1 MSTFSQINTN
11 IQSLQAFQNL
21 KDTSGELA
29 ERRER
34 LTTGKRINSAEDDS
48 AGFAIAKK
56 LEARTRG
63 QSQALKNIGD
73 AKSLLSV
80 TEGALDSQLDILQT
94 QKEKA
99 VQAANDSLGTSER
112 IDIQEQLFELNEETN
127 DIANNAEFNGKKLL
141 NGGGSGSGSQ
151 DLQFQVGAQ
160 NGDDFSVSLNSA
172 QADDIGIQSDT
183 RNGIVFTKGV
193 SESGATLTNVSTTT
207 GSPTDFDIEFNATGG
222 TTGTS
227 STEESLQLDVT
238 VKTAGGGTASDTVT
252 MTGADGADGDTTLEG
267 DQYIQLTD
275 GSGNLKTGSPTSLTA
290 GTSAP
295 TTGIAIKFSEEQAN
309 ELLNEEISNEDGEG
323 SFKAFSRK
331 SELDVSSASSAQ
343 EAISTV
349 DSGISAVTDQ
359 LASIGDAQT
368 RLDFKEGNLETTRT
382 NLESARSQIE
392 DADFAREQTE
402 VAKLQILQ
410 QTGTAQLA
418 QANAASQSVLSL
430 IGG

>member
-1 MSTFSQINTN
+1 MSSFSQINTN

-21 KDTSGELA
+21 QDTSSELA

-34 LTTGKRINSAEDDS
+34 LTTGKRINSAQDDS
-48 AGFAIAKK
+48 AGFAIANK

-73 AKSLLSV
+73 AQSVLSV
-80 TEGALDSQLDILQT
+80 SEGALDSQLDILQT

-99 VQAANDSLGTSER
+99 VQAANDSLGASER
-112 IDIQEQLFELNEETN
+112 ADIQSQLLELNGEVN
-127 DIANNAEFNGKKLL
+127 DIAENAEFNGKKLL
-141 NGGGSGSGSQ
+141 NGGGSGSSSQ

-172 QADDIGIQSDT
+172 QASDIGIESDS
-183 RNGIVFTKGV
+183 RNQILFEGGV
-193 SESGATLTNVSTTT
+193 DAAATTTSLGLTGSASSGAGNEFNVEVEANTSSGFDVTIQDGEGNEATGSIASGDITTGSATDSTGATL
-207 GSPTDFDIEFNATGG
+207 G
-222 TTGTS
+222 
-227 STEESLQLDVT
+227 
-238 VKTAGGGTASDTVT
+238 
-252 MTGADGADGDTTLEG
+252 
-267 DQYIQLTD
+267 LTD
-275 GSGNLKTGSPTSLTA
+275 GSGTVGTSTTGGLNLKISEAQATEILNETGRGSLTA
-290 GTSAP
+290 
-295 TTGIAIKFSEEQAN
+295 FSTK
-309 ELLNEEISNEDGEG
+309 SN
-323 SFKAFSRK
+323 
-331 SELDVSSASSAQ
+331 LDVSSADSAQ

-349 DSGISAVTDQ
+349 DSGISSVTDQ

-392 DADFAREQTE
+392 DADFAREQTR

-430 IGG
+430 VGG

>member
-1 MSTFSQINTN
+1 MSSFSQINTN

-21 KDTSGELA
+21 QDTSNELS

-73 AKSLLSV
+73 AKSVLSV
-80 TEGALDSQLDILQT
+80 AEGSLDSQLDILQT

-141 NGGGSGSGSQ
+141 NGGGSGSNSQ

-172 QADDIGIQSDT
+172 QASDIGIENTGTSETAQRTGITFEGGFDATGASLTTVSASSGSPNEFSVEISFNSFTSSGTSAAEAAQFNVDVQTADGSSTSGTFTVTETSSDGNT
-183 RNGIVFTKGV
+183 ELNADAAETIG
-193 SESGATLTNVSTTT
+193 LTT
-207 GSPTDFDIEFNATGG
+207 GSGG
-222 TTGTS
+222 
-227 STEESLQLDVT
+227 
-238 VKTAGGGTASDTVT
+238 
-252 MTGADGADGDTTLEG
+252 
-267 DQYIQLTD
+267 LT
-275 GSGNLKTGSPTSLTA
+275 
-290 GTSAP
+290 AP
-295 TTGIAIKFSEEQAN
+295 TTGSNPTSSGINLKFGASQLDEVAN
-309 ELLNEEISNEDGEG
+309 ETGEG
-323 SFKAFSRK
+323 SLTAFSTK
-331 SELDVSSASSAQ
+331 SSLDVSSADSAQ
-343 EAISTV
+343 DAISTV
-349 DSGISAVTDQ
+349 DSGISSVTDQ

-392 DADFAREQTE
+392 DADFAREQTR

-430 IGG
+430 VGG

>member
-73 AKSLLSV
+73 AKSVLSV
-80 TEGALDSQLDILQT
+80 AEGALDSQLDILQT

-183 RNGIVFTKGV
+183 RNGIVFDGRLSNSGSASLTNNN
-193 SESGATLTNVSTTT
+193 SSIASGAPNEFDITVSGSTNGTASTGTVTFEVSTPDGASATT
-207 GSPTDFDIEFNATGG
+207 DITASDFSSNGTQKISL

-227 STEESLQLDVT
+227 GGNDSGTL
-238 VKTAGGGTASDTVT
+238 TADTSNT
-252 MTGADGADGDTTLEG
+252 
-267 DQYIQLTD
+267 
-275 GSGNLKTGSPTSLTA
+275 GSGIDFSISNSQA
-290 GTSAP
+290 VE
-295 TTGIAIKFSEEQAN
+295 IA
-309 ELLNEEISNEDGEG
+309 NEDG
-323 SFKAFSRK
+323 STDITAFSRK
-331 SELDVSSASSAQ
+331 SNLDVSSASNAQ

-349 DSGISAVTDQ
+349 DSGISSVTDQ

>member
-73 AKSLLSV
+73 AKSMLSV

-99 VQAANDSLGTSER
+99 VQAANDSLGASER
-112 IDIQEQLFELNEETN
+112 ADIQSQLLELNGEVN
-127 DIANNAEFNGKKLL
+127 DIADNAEFNGKKLL
-141 NGGGSGSGSQ
+141 NGGGSSSSSQ

-160 NGDDFSVSLNSA
+160 NGDDFSVSLNSSK
-172 QADDIGIQSDT
+172 ADDIGIEASPNT
-183 RNGIVFTKGV
+183 GTPSKARNQIVFEGGFDAT
-193 SESGATLTNVSTTT
+193 GATLTSATDVET
-207 GSPTDFDIEFNATGG
+207 GSPNEFNVELTREG
-222 TTGTS
+222 
-227 STEESLQLDVT
+227 D
-238 VKTAGGGTASDTVT
+238 
-252 MTGADGADGDTTLEG
+252 TGATTVGIEISDGQGNSTSITANLSTGASTKLS
-267 DQYIQLTD
+267 LTD
-275 GSGNLKTGSPTSLTA
+275 GSGSLSTGGTSTITSTDTGSGIDVTISSDQVDEVINESGSGSLTA
-290 GTSAP
+290 
-295 TTGIAIKFSEEQAN
+295 FSTK
-309 ELLNEEISNEDGEG
+309 SN
-323 SFKAFSRK
+323 
-331 SELDVSSASSAQ
+331 LDVSSAENAQ
-343 EAISTV
+343 DAISTV

>member
-21 KDTSGELA
+21 SDTSSELA

-48 AGFAIAKK
+48 AGFAIANK

-73 AKSLLSV
+73 AKSMLSV

-99 VQAANDSLGTSER
+99 VQAANDSLGASER
-112 IDIQEQLFELNEETN
+112 ADIQSQLLELNGEVN
-127 DIANNAEFNGKKLL
+127 DIAGNAEFNGKSLL
-141 NGGGSGSGSQ
+141 DGGGSGSSSQ

-160 NGDDFSVSLNSA
+160 NGDDFSVSLNSS
-172 QADDIGIQSDT
+172 QASDVGLEGDSRTGIT
-183 RNGIVFTKGV
+183 F
-193 SESGATLTNVSTTT
+193 ESGFDATGASLTNNTGASTPVN
-207 GSPTDFDIEFNATGG
+207 SDAPNEFNVSVSASGTKSSATVNFNV
-222 TTGTS
+222 
-227 STEESLQLDVT
+227 E
-238 VKTAGGGTASDTVT
+238 TAGGDTGSIEAGTTIDLSGSGTATTIGLTSG
-252 MTGADGADGDTTLEG
+252 TGDLNVKAGT
-267 DQYIQLTD
+267 
-275 GSGNLKTGSPTSLTA
+275 GSG
-290 GTSAP
+290 
-295 TTGIAIKFSEEQAN
+295 IDFSISNAQGREV
-309 ELLNEEISNEDGEG
+309 LNEGGQGDIT
-323 SFKAFSRK
+323 AFSTK
-331 SELDVSSASSAQ
+331 SNLDVSSASNAQ
-343 EAISTV
+343 DAISTV
-349 DSGISAVTDQ
+349 DSGISSVTDQ
-359 LASIGDAQT
+359 LASLGDAQT

>member
-1 MSTFSQINTN
+1 MSSFSQINTN

-48 AGFAIAKK
+48 AGFAIANK

-73 AKSLLSV
+73 AKSMLSV

-99 VQAANDSLGTSER
+99 VQAANDSLGASER
-112 IDIQEQLFELNEETN
+112 ADIQSQLLELNGEIN

-141 NGGGSGSGSQ
+141 NGAGGSSQ

-172 QADDIGIQSDT
+172 QADDIGVENSAASATAARTGITFEGGFEDT
-183 RNGIVFTKGV
+183 
-193 SESGATLTNVSTTT
+193 GATLSTASATT
-207 GSPTDFDIEFNATGG
+207 GSPNEFNVSFEATVTS

-227 STEESLQLDVT
+227 TTETANFDVT
-238 VKTAGGGTASDTVT
+238 VQTAGGATATTTFSVSDSTVDGEVSIGAGTNI
-252 MTGADGADGDTTLEG
+252 G
-267 DQYIQLTD
+267 LTD
-275 GSGNLKTGSPTSLTA
+275 GSGSLTA
-290 GTSAP
+290 SAGNS
-295 TTGIAIKFSEEQAN
+295 TGINLSVTSDQLDEVAN
-309 ELLNEEISNEDGEG
+309 ETGEG
-323 SFKAFSRK
+323 SLTAFSTK
-331 SELDVSSASSAQ
+331 STLDVSSADNAQ
-343 EAISTV
+343 DAISTV
-349 DSGISAVTDQ
+349 DSGISSVTDQ

-392 DADFAREQTE
+392 DADFAREQTR

-430 IGG
+430 VGG

>member
-1 MSTFSQINTN
+1 MSSFSQINTN

-21 KDTSGELA
+21 QDTSSELA

-73 AKSLLSV
+73 AKSVLSV
-80 TEGALDSQLDILQT
+80 AEGSLDSQLDILQT

-99 VQAANDSLGTSER
+99 VQAANDSLGASER
-112 IDIQEQLFELNEETN
+112 ADIQSQLLELNGEIN

-141 NGGGSGSGSQ
+141 NGAGGSSQ

-172 QADDIGIQSDT
+172 QADDIGVENSAASATAARTGITFEGGFEDT
-183 RNGIVFTKGV
+183 
-193 SESGATLTNVSTTT
+193 GATLSTASATT
-207 GSPTDFDIEFNATGG
+207 GSPNEFNVSFEATVTS

-227 STEESLQLDVT
+227 TTETANFDVT
-238 VKTAGGGTASDTVT
+238 VQTAGGATATTTFSVSDSTVDGEVSIGAGTNI
-252 MTGADGADGDTTLEG
+252 G
-267 DQYIQLTD
+267 LTD
-275 GSGNLKTGSPTSLTA
+275 GSGSLTA
-290 GTSAP
+290 SAGNS
-295 TTGIAIKFSEEQAN
+295 TGINLSVTSDQLDEVAN
-309 ELLNEEISNEDGEG
+309 ETGEG
-323 SFKAFSRK
+323 SLTAFSTK
-331 SELDVSSASSAQ
+331 STLDVSSADNAQ
-343 EAISTV
+343 DAISTV
-349 DSGISAVTDQ
+349 DSGISSVTDQ

-392 DADFAREQTE
+392 DADFAREQTR

-430 IGG
+430 VGG

>member
-1 MSTFSQINTN
+1 MSSFSQINTN

-21 KDTSGELA
+21 QDTSSELA

-34 LTTGKRINSAEDDS
+34 LTTGKRINSAQDDS
-48 AGFAIAKK
+48 AGFAIANK

-73 AKSLLSV
+73 AQSVLSV
-80 TEGALDSQLDILQT
+80 SEGALDSQLDILQT

-99 VQAANDSLGTSER
+99 VQAANDSLGASER
-112 IDIQEQLFELNEETN
+112 ADIQSQLLELNGEVN
-127 DIANNAEFNGKKLL
+127 DIAENAEFNGKKLL
-141 NGGGSGSGSQ
+141 NGGGSGSNSQ

-172 QADDIGIQSDT
+172 QASDIGI
-183 RNGIVFTKGV
+183 
-193 SESGATLTNVSTTT
+193 EA
-207 GSPTDFDIEFNATGG
+207 
-222 TTGTS
+222 TGTS
-227 STEESLQLDVT
+227 VTDARTGITFEGGFEETGASLTTNNATADSPNEFNVEVSLDSF
-238 VKTAGGGTASDTVT
+238 TASGSGVADAAKFNVEVQTADGSKTNSTFTVT
-252 MTGADGADGDTTLEG
+252 DSSTDSNSVLNATASQT
-267 DQYIQLTD
+267 IQLTD
-275 GSGNLKTGSPTSLTA
+275 GSGSLSTGTTGSGIDLSLTSDQLNEVANESGEGSLTA
-290 GTSAP
+290 
-295 TTGIAIKFSEEQAN
+295 FSTK
-309 ELLNEEISNEDGEG
+309 SN
-323 SFKAFSRK
+323 
-331 SELDVSSASSAQ
+331 LDVSSADSAQ

-349 DSGISAVTDQ
+349 DSGISSVTDQ

-392 DADFAREQTE
+392 DADFAREQTR

-430 IGG
+430 VGG

>member
-1 MSTFSQINTN
+1 MSSFSQINTN

-21 KDTSGELA
+21 QDTSSELA

-34 LTTGKRINSAEDDS
+34 LTTGKRINSAQDDS
-48 AGFAIAKK
+48 AGFAIANK

-73 AKSLLSV
+73 AQSVLSV
-80 TEGALDSQLDILQT
+80 SEGALDSQLDILQT
-94 QKEKA
+94 QKEKT
-99 VQAANDSLGTSER
+99 VQAANDSLGASER
-112 IDIQEQLFELNEETN
+112 ADIQSQLLELNGEVN
-127 DIANNAEFNGKKLL
+127 DIAENAEFNGKKLL
-141 NGGGSGSGSQ
+141 NGGGGGSSSQ

-172 QADDIGIQSDT
+172 QASDIGIESDSRT
-183 RNGIVFTKGV
+183 GITFEGGF
-193 SESGATLTNVSTTT
+193 EASGASLTTASSV
-207 GSPTDFDIEFNATGG
+207 
-222 TTGTS
+222 GTS
-227 STEESLQLDVT
+227 SPNEFNVEIERTGVT
-238 VKTAGGGTASDTVT
+238 TDTGGGDQASFSISVSTAGGNQTSATGLSV
-252 MTGADGADGDTTLEG
+252 TGAGDSGG
-267 DQYIQLTD
+267 DDNGDLNATSSRVIQLTD
-275 GSGNLKTGSPTSLTA
+275 GSGALTAPSVSSGTTGTGIELSISSDQLNEVANESGEGSLTA
-290 GTSAP
+290 
-295 TTGIAIKFSEEQAN
+295 FSTK
-309 ELLNEEISNEDGEG
+309 SN
-323 SFKAFSRK
+323 
-331 SELDVSSASSAQ
+331 LDVSSADSAQ

-349 DSGISAVTDQ
+349 DSGISSVTDQ

-392 DADFAREQTE
+392 DADFAREQTR

-430 IGG
+430 VGG